1 MITSEVIIKY
11 ETSYVEARQEGASV
25 VEMLGNV
32 VVQQVL
38 RCHQI
43 LSVDTI
49 LTDCL
54 FNEWMSILVQ
64 WLYSNALLMFI
75 EFLIN

>member
-64 WLYSNALLMFI
+64 
-75 EFLIN
+75 